1 MCTEATVLL
10 NVYPVFVS
18 KFDFVN
24 LTFDNIPLLIEERIT
39 TLSKMFC
46 FFKFLITDSTKK
58 SRGTDIFGLCFVNM
72 T

>member
-1 MCTEATVLL
+1 MEATVLS

-24 LTFDNIPLLIEERIT
+24 LTFDNIRLLIEERIT
-39 TLSKMFC
+39 TISKMLLLFSSS
-46 FFKFLITDSTKK
+46 FLSRIQPKK
-58 SRGTDIFGLCFVNM
+58 SRGTDIFGLCFVNV